1 MFTIRT
7 ERCLP
12 VTFRLSEN
20 RPRPKQFYGYGYGY
34 GCVDGGGL
42 EAGGGSEYVGETD
55 GFSGTTWP
63 GSAKGADAAGEVV
76 GAGVLLAAMSRA
88 SAAKST

>member
-1 MFTIRT
+1 MPRFYAKDPAGRHALFTIRT
-7 ERCLP
+7 ERCLH

-20 RPRPKQFYGYGYGY
+20 SPRPKQFYGYGY

-55 GFSGTTWP
+55 GVSGTT
-63 GSAKGADAAGEVV
+63 
-76 GAGVLLAAMSRA
+76 
-88 SAAKST
+88 